1 MSVINKVAHGLV
13 AGQRVAFSSLAGGA
27 PIDPDIVYFIVPT
40 VTADTF
46 QISEQQDG
54 TPLTFAT
61 ITSANMQVVPEVT
74 DGSDLSTP
82 AYTAISDPTVAMA
95 PPTVPP
101 TPPVPTV
108 SSGLT
113 SGVLR
118 LAITLNSTAEAKVR
132 VWEAQTTHKF
142 TTEQAIAGGVTGVAA
157 TDIITIANHGL
168 VLDDKVRFKALNG
181 GAGLT
186 VNAPDY
192 FVIAT
197 NLTTNT
203 FMVSLSLGG
212 AAVDFTSD
220 IIATSTAVKVIAAIA
235 DWTSPITY
243 TLPQGATQVSSPCL
257 PSTAYVVRLRA
268 IDVYGTASAYCA
280 EVSHTTAAGNDS
292 LNAALAAMANDV
304 QDGIITETK
313 IAPNSISTPLL
324 KAGAV
329 TAQILAAT
337 IVLSSLIQTS
347 STTTLSG
354 PLTGVA
360 STDLLTSAAHGLVAN
375 NRVRFL
381 ALTGGAGLT
390 ANAPDYFVIASGLT
404 ANDFKVSATLGGGA
418 VNFTTDIT
426 APSTVAKVVRRVEI
440 DTDGV
445 RLLDTDDSIIV
456 NIPTNGDPV
465 YFRGSVD
472 ADTLTVQTSTT
483 LRTAVSLES
492 SAVMTLQNGVAAPS
506 STPSVVASVDAL
518 TLASSPT
525 NPAPGIGYDS
535 GAGTFW
541 TASDPTIAPY
551 YVAQEWNK
559 TTGALVRS
567 IPATG
572 SISSFTAT
580 AGATTHVSDTADGLV
595 GSTDSHIT
603 TPVVCPTISG
613 ASNYQM
619 TKVAVWMAGRSG
631 TCSTRTGAWN
641 TSNVGLRE
649 SASFT
654 AASGG
659 ATTLGAS
666 DLHNQTLSSPLAIT
680 PGTTYRIGFRRTNT
694 SDGSQHD
701 KDDGSG
707 KTTYSGDGTTFD
719 GTGWGTRSSSSKPNA
734 YFTYT
739 YDVDSRKETAKMIA
753 VCTDGTHIYT
763 LDTLGQVWKYL
774 RSDMSWVANSGVQT
788 AITGTKTQAGMFY
801 DATATELIITTT
813 SGTGAGVYPKAVR
826 VTPST
831 LAISA
836 TVYTAATGPTFSG
849 TTDTFRGGARLA
861 DPLNASAATYW
872 IATTATVY
880 GYTFSGTTLTNTA
893 NRDFGLAATVG
904 SGLTH
909 DGTVFRGWATGTPTK
924 VHKFSAWDWTT
935 ASSVYWIGYAW
946 YDSNATG
953 GTHETACGPR
963 ASITMRRRERVAV
976 GNPAIPVGGT
986 DDPNNVRVYTL
997 PGAADFTATTAWL
1010 QITDALTSR
1019 YMTDYIGSGTHDG
1032 AGTAF
1037 PAGTPA
1043 ELKSTVTG
1051 WSLKGSGYSTI
1062 GLHGGGGTSFPGS
1075 PATNDRYYRTDLG
1088 MEFFWDGTRWNTTE
1102 VFEYRLGDLA
1112 ASLSATATDVMRMS
1126 TPLLRGGSDINIKQ
1140 FWMSGVNI
1148 GAGTALSVTNKWDV
1162 ALQYY
1167 DNAFT
1172 VLATYTINS
1181 GANGWRQG
1189 TATDVN
1195 ALLGANRFFLGIS
1208 ATKTGAPGALLMYGT
1223 FSYRIVAT

>member
-257 PSTAYVVRLRA
+257 PSTAYAVRLRA

-292 LNAALAAMANDV
+292 LSAALASMANDV

-337 IVLSSLIQTS
+337 IVLSSLIQTP

-426 APSTVAKVVRRVEI
+426 APSTVAKVIRRVEI

-456 NIPTNGDPV
+456 NIPTNGPV

-506 STPSVVASVDAL
+506 STPSLVASVDAL

-535 GAGTFW
+535 AAGTFW
-541 TASDPTIAPY
+541 TASDPTVSPY
-551 YVAQEWNK
+551 YVAQEWNA
-559 TTGALVRS
+559 TTGTLVRS

-572 SISSFTAT
+572 SISTYTAT
-580 AGATTHVSDTADGLV
+580 AGATSHVSDTAEGIV

-603 TPVVCPTISG
+603 TPVVCPTIGG

-619 TKVAVWMAGRSG
+619 TKVAVWMAGRNG
-631 TCSTRTGAWN
+631 TCSTRTGAWS
-641 TSNVGLRE
+641 TGNVSLRE
-649 SASFT
+649 STTFT

-659 ATTLGAS
+659 PTTLGAS

-694 SDGSQHD
+694 SDGSQMD
-701 KDDGSG
+701 RDDGSS

-719 GTGWGTRSSSSKPNA
+719 GTGWGTHNSASKPNA

-872 IATTATVY
+872 IATTAAVY

-963 ASITMRRRERVAV
+963 ASITMRRRERVQV

-986 DDPNNVRVYTL
+986 DDPDKVRVYTL

-1019 YMTDYIGSGTHDG
+1019 YMTDYTGSGTHDG

-1043 ELKSTVTG
+1043 QLKDAGGKWV
-1051 WSLKGSGYSTI
+1051 LKGSGFVNRV
-1062 GLHGGGGTSFPGS
+1062 GTSFPAS
-1075 PATNDRYYRTDLG
+1075 PVTNDTFWRSDLSL
-1088 MEFFWDGTRWNTTE
+1088 EFFYDGTRWLSTQLITTGFPMRDTNT
-1102 VFEYRLGDLA
+1102 F
-1112 ASLSATATDVMRMS
+1112 
-1126 TPLLRGGSDINIKQ
+1126 P
-1140 FWMSGVNI
+1140 
-1148 GAGTALSVTNKWDV
+1148 
-1162 ALQYY
+1162 
-1167 DNAFT
+1167 FT
-1172 VLATYTINS
+1172 
-1181 GANGWRQG
+1181 ANGTMYG
-1189 TATDVN
+1189 SAPAPITTN
-1195 ALLGANRFFLGIS
+1195 AWLVGIS
-1208 ATKTGAPGALLMYGT
+1208 ITDQVITTNNGTNFWT
-1223 FSYRIVAT
+1223 FSTSHGTSPTSAADGVATVAQHWVTVGQSIAVASNWVTVSMLKTLTPGSLYVAPMAYWRYIAT